1 MFEKLK
7 KKKIIFFY
15 FICGKKKNE
24 NKIKQFFFFFRKMIP
39 VRFKPSSKSRFKTTK
54 SGLFNSKMTSGEL
67 MMGELHEAHDDF
79 IQYLEN
85 LDSTIKTVLAH
96 HQTLIKGRYLSASQH
111 LDKVRKNL
119 VAYDEKMQKLKKDL
133 NENESIKN
141 MVLQIA
147 NFNSFYLILQEKL
160 SELDLAIQSKEQE
173 SNVLFDKMIEKKNLL
188 LQVHQEN
195 IRLSTKILSYKKSFP
210 LNKKQIVIVE
220 PVEKNLKTDGS
231 DKQSDINEIK
241 TPALSAQLSLKKIQK
256 DFTALKYETEKVE
269 TENHAF
275 KAEISKKA
283 NTFFQNKGKFQEC
296 LRALS
301 RSLLLSQQ
309 VTANHTGLKNSLLFK
324 LDKMPSIKPEISRT
338 LSAFKQH
345 EKKTFLQ
352 DREVTNVVYS
362 TLQKV
367 VRDRR
372 MPKRNTFENLD
383 VTWDEFKE
391 FTPMQIMGLLSVKP
405 LIRDNICK
413 EFDEKEKK
421 INIFLNKIK
430 TV

>member
-1 MFEKLK
+1 
-7 KKKIIFFY
+7 
-15 FICGKKKNE
+15 
-24 NKIKQFFFFFRKMIP
+24 MIP
-39 VRFKPSSKSRFKTTK
+39 VRFNKPSSKNKFKTTK
-54 SGLFNSKMTSGEL
+54 SGLFNAKLTSGEL
-67 MMGELHEAHDDF
+67 TMSELHEAHDDF

-85 LDSTIKTVLAH
+85 LDSTIKNVLAH

-111 LDKVRKNL
+111 LDKVRKNCI
-119 VAYDEKMQKLKKDL
+119 VYDEKMQKLKKDL

-141 MVLQIA
+141 MVLQIE
-147 NFNSFYLILQEKL
+147 NFNSFFLILQEKL
-160 SELDLAIQSKEQE
+160 SDLDLAIQSKEQE

-195 IRLSTKILSYKKSFP
+195 IKLSTKILSYKKSFP
-210 LNKKQIVIVE
+210 LNKKQVVIIE
-220 PVEKNLKTDGS
+220 PVEPSSKNIKTDGS
-231 DKQSDINEIK
+231 DKKFDINEIK

-256 DFTALKYETEKVE
+256 DFTALKYETENVE
-269 TENHAF
+269 AENHAF

-283 NTFFQNKGKFQEC
+283 NAFFQNKGKFQEC
-296 LRALS
+296 LRVLS

-345 EKKTFLQ
+345 DKKTFLQ

-383 VTWDEFKE
+383 VTWEEFKE
-391 FTPMQIMGLLSVKP
+391 FTPMQIMGLLSVNP
-405 LIRDNICK
+405 LIRDSICK

-421 INIFLNKIK
+421 TNIFLNKIK
-430 TV
+430 MV

>member
-1 MFEKLK
+1 
-7 KKKIIFFY
+7 
-15 FICGKKKNE
+15 
-24 NKIKQFFFFFRKMIP
+24 MIP
-39 VRFKPSSKSRFKTTK
+39 VRFKPSPKPKFKATK
-54 SGLFNSKMTSGEL
+54 SGVFNSKLTSGEL
-67 MMGELHEAHDDF
+67 LMGELHEVHDDF

-85 LDSTIKTVLAH
+85 LDSTIKSVLSH

-111 LDKVRKNL
+111 LDKVRKNFI
-119 VAYDEKMQKLKKDL
+119 AYDEKMQKLKKEL

-141 MVLQIA
+141 MVLQIE
-147 NFNSFYLILQEKL
+147 NFNSFFLILQEKL
-160 SELDLAIQSKEQE
+160 SDLNLAIQSKEQE

-195 IRLSTKILSYKKSFP
+195 IKLSTKILSYKKSFP
-210 LNKKQIVIVE
+210 PNKKQVVIIE
-220 PVEKNLKTDGS
+220 PVEGSSKNLKTDGS
-231 DKQSDINEIK
+231 DKKFDINEIK

-256 DFTALKYETEKVE
+256 DFTALKYETENVE
-269 TENHAF
+269 AENHAL

-296 LRALS
+296 LRVLS

-324 LDKMPSIKPEISRT
+324 IDKMPSLKPEISRT

-391 FTPMQIMGLLSVKP
+391 FTPMQIMGLLSVNP

-421 INIFLNKIK
+421 INNFLNKVK
-430 TV
+430 MV